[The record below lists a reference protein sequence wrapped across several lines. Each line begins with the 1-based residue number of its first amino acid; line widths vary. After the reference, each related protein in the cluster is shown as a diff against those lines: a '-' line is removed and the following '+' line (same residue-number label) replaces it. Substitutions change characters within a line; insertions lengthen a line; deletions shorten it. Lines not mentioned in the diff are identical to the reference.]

1 VTTVGPETE
10 KKLRDAMQ
18 RLLTGKAKR
27 TDGRLIKT
35 NLYVEAGVSRA
46 TMNRATAVIADWD
59 AAVGMESA
67 PRDAQLV
74 ALEAAVS
81 KLNEAV
87 VKLRQENTTL
97 KRKNQ
102 AAVTVIAELS
112 AQLRSATGHEPT
124 GTVTPL
130 TMARAQR
137 RHWRS

>member
-1 VTTVGPETE
+1 
-10 KKLRDAMQ
+10 MQ
-18 RLLTGKAKR
+18 RLLTGEAKR

-35 NLYVEAGVSRA
+35 NLHIEVGVSRA

-59 AAVGMESA
+59 AAVGTESA

-74 ALEAAVS
+74 ALQETVS
-81 KLNEAV
+81 KLKEAV
-87 VKLRQENTTL
+87 TKLREENTTL

-112 AQLRSATGHEPT
+112 AQLQSASGHEPA

-130 TMARAQR
+130 KKARTQR